1 MWMVAL
7 DITTSIPEDQFR
19 LMRDQ
24 MFPEVVLSRVRSR
37 DEVHV
42 MPVDSDPERHVH
54 VLRLIRNVGL
64 DKELAA
70 LLQTVQAHIVH
81 TKNPKV
87 MTNLG
92 GVLAYAKR
100 LGTTLQEERARA
112 QAAGKS
118 AMPAPRIVVVVF
130 TDGKPEGRQTIPL
143 PGVWPPEVEVWF
155 WGVEPQSEGALKHWA
170 TTTMGLP
177 AGQLHLVRLSDWQ
190 TVAAQVFGRQI
201 DRPHP
206 NLEILKRLNAHQ
218 IVAHR

>member
-1 MWMVAL
+1 MWMVAV
-7 DITTSIPEDQFR
+7 DITTTIPDEQFR

-70 LLQTVQAHIVH
+70 LLRTVQAHIVH
-81 TKNPKV
+81 TTNPRI

-100 LGTTLQEERARA
+100 LGITLQEERARF
-112 QAAGKS
+112 QATGKAS
-118 AMPAPRIVVVVF
+118 PPTPRIVVMVF
-130 TDGKPEGRQTIPL
+130 TDGKLAGRQTMPL
-143 PGVWPPEVEVWF
+143 PGVWPLEVEVWF
-155 WGVEPQSEGALKHWA
+155 WGVEPSAEGPLKQWA

-177 AGQLHLVRLSDWQ
+177 EGQFHIVRLSGWQ
-190 TVAAQVFGRQI
+190 TVATQVFGRQI

-218 IVAHR
+218 TVARR